1 MKENQSGRSMIEML
15 GVLSIIGVLSVG
27 GIAGY
32 TRMTERYKI
41 NTTMQQIN
49 IIAAKLSAIGAQT
62 NSYGGLDN
70 ESAVKFN
77 AVPYEMLTDK
87 SDTLTN
93 PFGGKVEIEG
103 SFLLEDKSDDAHP
116 QAYAIKYYGLSQ
128 EACISLA
135 SSTWNK
141 SKSSSLLGIGI
152 GEGADASIYQGCPGN
167 SSVACPEGA
176 VSALP
181 MDIVKARVACNC
193 QNNCV
198 LVMKFF

>member
-1 MKENQSGRSMIEML
+1 MKENQSGRSMLEML
-15 GVLSIIGVLSVG
+15 GVLSIIGVISVG

-32 TRMTERYKI
+32 SRMTERYKI

-70 ESAVKFN
+70 ESAIKFN
-77 AVPYEMLTDK
+77 AVPSEMVESATG
-87 SDTLTN
+87 TLTN
-93 PFGGKVEIEG
+93 PFGGEVEIG
-103 SFLLEDKSDDAHP
+103 ASFLLEDKSDNSHP

-135 SSTWNK
+135 SSSWNN

-152 GEGADASIYQGCPGN
+152 GSDAEANIYQGCPGT
-167 SSVACPEGA
+167 SSVACPDGS
-176 VSALP
+176 VSSLP
-181 MDIVKARVACNC
+181 MDISKARVACSCN
-193 QNNCV
+193 NNCI
-198 LVMKFF
+198 LTMKFF

>member
-1 MKENQSGRSMIEML
+1 MRENQSGRSMLEML

-41 NTTMQQIN
+41 NATMQQIN

-62 NSYGGLDN
+62 NSYGGLNN
-70 ESAVKFN
+70 ETAVKFN
-77 AVPYEMLTDK
+77 AVPNEMLTSK
-87 SDTLTN
+87 NDTLIN

-103 SFLLEDKSDDAHP
+103 SFLLDDKSDASHP

-152 GEGADASIYQGCPGN
+152 GAGADASIYQGCPGTAA
-167 SSVACPEGA
+167 VACPEGA

-181 MDIVKARVACNC
+181 MDISKARVACNC
-193 QNNCV
+193 KDDCV
-198 LVMKFF
+198 LIMKFF